1 MHFFSDYEQGNE
13 QPELINSDRR
23 LCGAVWGPWI
33 HQLTQGDADVGKFT
47 VHVQSDLSGAC
58 DWSGGGSRVL
68 RRRCRKAESPK
79 AQTLPRSELF
89 YLNMRPPLD
98 TSQGVSVSILP
109 SRRESVPQ
117 KMFKAVDRGGG
128 HRTDPESVVELT
140 LPGLITSFR

>member
-68 RRRCRKAESPK
+68 RRRCRKAESPNFATIRAILSK
-79 AQTLPRSELF
+79 HASTFGHVPGCLSLHPSIKKRISPSEHVQGSRSEVEV
-89 YLNMRPPLD
+89 
-98 TSQGVSVSILP
+98 T
-109 SRRESVPQ
+109 
-117 KMFKAVDRGGG
+117 
-128 HRTDPESVVELT
+128 ELT
-140 LPGLITSFR
+140 LNQLWN